1 MPYVFQLFAALLEA
15 NPAASLSDYYRNL
28 IAPILSPSLW
38 ESRGN
43 VPALSRLLS
52 SMIPKCA
59 PELVANN
66 QLEPIL
72 GIFQKLMSGKA
83 KTELQSFDVLEA
95 LIKSCD
101 VAAIQ
106 NYFPTILNIIFTR
119 LNNNPPES
127 FKRRFVRFYH
137 LISSRDQQGLGADF
151 FIKQSAAVQEGVFT
165 PLYLSIILPGTQQ
178 LARPLDR
185 KIAVISL
192 TKTLTDSQAFAV
204 TYAKGW
210 GKTCEALLKLLEN
223 PPEPVTKDDVVAEA
237 DVDDLSFG
245 VGFTQLNTCKK
256 AAVDEWPEVQDVK
269 TWVGSY
275 LRDAN
280 ARHDGAISSYVDE
293 RLNSEARSLLVEY
306 MH

>member
-1 MPYVFQLFAALLEA
+1 
-15 NPAASLSDYYRNL
+15 
-28 IAPILSPSLW
+28 
-38 ESRGN
+38 
-43 VPALSRLLS
+43 
-52 SMIPKCA
+52 
-59 PELVANN
+59 
-66 QLEPIL
+66 
-72 GIFQKLMSGKA
+72 
-83 KTELQSFDVLEA
+83 
-95 LIKSCD
+95 
-101 VAAIQ
+101 
-106 NYFPTILNIIFTR
+106 
-119 LNNNPPES
+119 
-127 FKRRFVRFYH
+127 
-137 LISSRDQQGLGADF
+137 
-151 FIKQSAAVQEGVFT
+151 VQEGVFT